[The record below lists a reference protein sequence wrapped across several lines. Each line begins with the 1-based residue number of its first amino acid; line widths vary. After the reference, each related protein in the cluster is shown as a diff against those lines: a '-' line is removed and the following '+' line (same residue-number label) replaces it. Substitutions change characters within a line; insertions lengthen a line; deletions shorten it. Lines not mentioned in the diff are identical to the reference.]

1 MFLNNI
7 ILLIF
12 GYWRAGRDQKQKEQI
27 CMPMNKIKFT
37 EKPMKYDI
45 GAKSRVIFT
54 LQVQLESNPQLHPC
68 NSLQWEGISYWILFV
83 DIWFTLTKKF

>member
-1 MFLNNI
+1 
-7 ILLIF
+7 
-12 GYWRAGRDQKQKEQI
+12 
-27 CMPMNKIKFT
+27 MPMNKIKFT

-68 NSLQWEGISYWILFV
+68 NSLQWEGISY
-83 DIWFTLTKKF
+83 